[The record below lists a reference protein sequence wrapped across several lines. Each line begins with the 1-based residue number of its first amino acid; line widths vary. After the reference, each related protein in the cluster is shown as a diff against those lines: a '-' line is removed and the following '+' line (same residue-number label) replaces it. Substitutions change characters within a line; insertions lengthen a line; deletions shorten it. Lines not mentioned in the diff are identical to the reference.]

1 MFVRITAVVAV
12 IVSIVFSLGGAFNV
26 GMTDFWMATP
36 FMLLLVVLS
45 FRSRRKYCRALSI
58 VFVVVCI
65 AISMT
70 LYKNPWVFP
79 VLREGT
85 QVEVLKRSLFRS
97 FSDGSGSF
105 VEANDIYINRPSV
118 EQQNRLDS
126 FLRDD
131 STFSMRISD
140 AMSWSDF
147 ETVYK
152 LEIGQH
158 FPVLGVYNFG
168 GIDSEN
174 RNYLVTTFGRIRED
188 EIQEG
193 NIRIVPDLPIQSE
206 WSRYLGNLMYW
217 PVPLLLM
224 RSYVSELSDFN
235 KHLPFVSH

>member
-105 VEANDIYINRPSV
+105 VEANDIYTHHTMKPN
-118 EQQNRLDS
+118 
-126 FLRDD
+126 FL
-131 STFSMRISD
+131 
-140 AMSWSDF
+140 
-147 ETVYK
+147 
-152 LEIGQH
+152 
-158 FPVLGVYNFG
+158 
-168 GIDSEN
+168 
-174 RNYLVTTFGRIRED
+174 
-188 EIQEG
+188 
-193 NIRIVPDLPIQSE
+193 
-206 WSRYLGNLMYW
+206 
-217 PVPLLLM
+217 
-224 RSYVSELSDFN
+224 
-235 KHLPFVSH
+235 